1 MKIIKPIWIALHVVL
16 IGLLWHA
23 VVQDA
28 VSKGDV
34 APSSAGQSGM
44 LLVFSFAIVV
54 FILAVLKRVAELLFP
69 ALRRLQG
76 LETIRHQR

>member
-1 MKIIKPIWIALHVVL
+1 MKIIKPVWIALHVGL
-16 IGLLWHA
+16 IGLLWYA

-44 LLVFSFAIVV
+44 LLLFSFAIVV
-54 FILAVLKRVAELLFP
+54 FILAVLKRLAELLFP
-69 ALRRLQG
+69 AVRRLQG
-76 LETIRHQR
+76 QQTVRHQR

>member
-1 MKIIKPIWIALHVVL
+1 MWIALHVVL
-16 IGLLWHA
+16 TGMLWWA

-28 VSKGDV
+28 VAKGDV

-54 FILAVLKRVAELLFP
+54 FVLALLKRLAELLFP

-76 LETIRHQR
+76 Q